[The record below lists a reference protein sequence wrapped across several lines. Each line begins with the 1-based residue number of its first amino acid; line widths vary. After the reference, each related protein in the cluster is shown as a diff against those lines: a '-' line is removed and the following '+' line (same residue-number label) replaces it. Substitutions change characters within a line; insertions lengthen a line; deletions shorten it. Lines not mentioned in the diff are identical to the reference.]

1 MAQRGGGTDVRTDK
15 RKNLPILQDFVSYRG
30 RCSKRERHLNKDK
43 SCLISNGKSFL
54 EKKWILI
61 MNCSYNRE
69 KTSSI
74 RTKMRPIYVRMKEF
88 SWICLNLLEFN
99 WINLNSWFLMFY
111 CSLSLHFRDIWE
123 TRDGPTYRP
132 TDGRTKPLIEMRDAS
147 KNWKMMFMNKL
158 NKIQEHYFVISLHR
172 IED

>member
-1 MAQRGGGTDVRTDK
+1 
-15 RKNLPILQDFVSYRG
+15 
-30 RCSKRERHLNKDK
+30 
-43 SCLISNGKSFL
+43 
-54 EKKWILI
+54 

-147 KNWKMMFMNKL
+147 KKL
-158 NKIQEHYFVISLHR
+158 
-172 IED
+172 EDDVYEQVEQDSRTLFCNFTSSDRRLVKVSQSVCSPLWALQSGLRPAGHPEAWDLAGWLVGSQGWLAGS

>member
-1 MAQRGGGTDVRTDK
+1 MAQRGGVRTYERINGK
-15 RKNLPILQDFVSYRG
+15 KSSHSTGLCLLSGAAAQ
-30 RCSKRERHLNKDK
+30 KRERHLNKDK

-88 SWICLNLLEFN
+88 SWIFLNLLEFN
-99 WINLNSWFLMFY
+99 WINLNSLFPDVLLSQ
-111 CSLSLHFRDIWE
+111 SLDFRDIWE
-123 TRDGPTYRP
+123 TRDRRTDPRTDGPTDRR
-132 TDGRTKPLIEMRDAS
+132 TDKASYRDAWTHLKTPNFKTYKL
-147 KNWKMMFMNKL
+147 KN
-158 NKIQEHYFVISLHR
+158 
-172 IED
+172 